1 MGHEKIIIGIDP
13 GSLRTGF
20 AIIAVAGTG
29 SLSHVSHGTIVL
41 DANKTVS
48 ERLGLLAQDLTVLL
62 DKYQPHHAAVEDVYF
77 CKNARSALI
86 LGQARGVA
94 LGLLGLRGIGV
105 QAFSPTQVKSMIAG
119 RGRALKSQLAHIVAL
134 RLGIA
139 VPDSEDASDALAI
152 ALAHALVVPLSSKI
166 NS

>member
-1 MGHEKIIIGIDP
+1 MRQEKIIIGIDP

-20 AIIAVAGTG
+20 AIIAVPSSGVP
-29 SLSHVSHGTIVL
+29 SHISHGTIVL
-41 DANKTVS
+41 DAHKKLS
-48 ERLGLLAQDLTVLL
+48 ERLADLAQDLSVLI
-62 DKYQPHHAAVEDVYF
+62 DKYQPDHAAVEDVFF

-94 LGLLGLRGIGV
+94 LALLGLKAIPV
-105 QAFSPTQVKSMIAG
+105 EAFSPTQVKSMIAG

-139 VPDSEDASDALAI
+139 VPQSEDASDALAI
-152 ALAHALVVPLSSKI
+152 ALAHALLAPTSK
-166 NS
+166 